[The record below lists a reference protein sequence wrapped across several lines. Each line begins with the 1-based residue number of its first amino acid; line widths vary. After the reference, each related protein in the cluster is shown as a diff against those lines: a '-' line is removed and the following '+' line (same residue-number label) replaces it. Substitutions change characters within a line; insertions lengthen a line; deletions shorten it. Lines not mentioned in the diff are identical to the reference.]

1 MEQFGKCIKAM
12 DESVKQVIDRSLI
25 HCEKCQGC
33 KLLYRSFLTALRN
46 STGDVRATSCF
57 DQARTLIMY
66 NKLCLINVVH
76 LVLSKC

>member
-33 KLLYRSFLTALRN
+33 K
-46 STGDVRATSCF
+46 
-57 DQARTLIMY
+57 
-66 NKLCLINVVH
+66 
-76 LVLSKC
+76 